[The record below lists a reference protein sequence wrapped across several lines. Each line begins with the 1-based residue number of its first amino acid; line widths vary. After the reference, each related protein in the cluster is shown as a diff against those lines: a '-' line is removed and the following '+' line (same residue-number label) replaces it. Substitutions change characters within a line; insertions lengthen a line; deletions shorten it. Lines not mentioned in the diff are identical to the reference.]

1 MPDVILTVT
10 DLKQWM
16 YCPRVAYYMRCL
28 PNVRPTTYRMK
39 SATEAHDDEADR
51 ERRRSLR
58 TYGLASGERE
68 FDVDVVSEELGLRG
82 KVDLVVRRDDEVIP
96 IDFKDSSSR
105 AGRHFLIQLAAYGL
119 MLEDAT
125 GLPARRG
132 YLYFIPTRKSQ
143 RVELTE
149 DLKTAASTA
158 LTDIQEMIAR
168 EIMPEPTPVREK
180 CRDCEFRRF
189 CNDVI

>member
-1 MPDVILTVT
+1 MTNVILTVT

-16 YCPRVAYYMRCL
+16 YCPRVAYYLRCL

-39 SATEAHDDEADR
+39 SAVEAHEDEADR

-68 FDVDVVSEELGLRG
+68 FEVDVASDALGLRG
-82 KVDLVVRRDDEVIP
+82 KIDLVVRREDEVIP
-96 IDFKDSSSR
+96 IDFKDSANR
-105 AGRHFLIQLAAYGL
+105 AGRHFLVQLAAYGL

-132 YLYFIPTRKSQ
+132 YLYSIPTRKSQ
-143 RVELTE
+143 RVELSDE
-149 DLKTAASTA
+149 LKLAARTAIAE
-158 LTDIQEMIAR
+158 IQDMIAR
-168 EIMPEPTPVREK
+168 ESMPEPTPVREK

-189 CNDVI
+189 CNDVV